1 MIGLS
6 SVSHPSHHSTTMKTH
21 FDLSDIQFEDQFKTG
36 TFDVT
41 HFSHEAHL
49 RLAWIHVQKYGV
61 YTAISNICNQLQAF
75 VILHGAEAKFNMTL
89 TIAAI
94 KAVHHFIDRSDAI
107 SFGEFILEFPR
118 LKYNF
123 KELMAAHYQVDIY
136 NSAKAKEEFVQPDL
150 LPFDA

>member
-1 MIGLS
+1 
-6 SVSHPSHHSTTMKTH
+6 
-21 FDLSDIQFEDQFKTG
+21 
-36 TFDVT
+36 
-41 HFSHEAHL
+41 
-49 RLAWIHVQKYGV
+49 
-61 YTAISNICNQLQAF
+61 
-75 VILHGAEAKFNMTL
+75 MTL